1 MGQIESKE
9 KIYWVND
16 VEKAVLI
23 ANFTKKPVFLM
34 IMKSFCPTCKYIEP
48 EYVEDKD
55 FRAKSVD
62 QKSVEETYAVDGHYV
77 PRIIFLDSNGKPMKQ
92 FYNASKPDAKYF
104 YPQANEIVAS
114 MRNVLF
120 SFYSNKNDD

>member
-55 FRAKSVD
+55 FRVLSKFFVMVINKKKFFYRLPFD
-62 QKSVEETYAVDGHYV
+62 ETTTTTKTITTTKKA
-77 PRIIFLDSNGKPMKQ
+77 
-92 FYNASKPDAKYF
+92 
-104 YPQANEIVAS
+104 
-114 MRNVLF
+114 
-120 SFYSNKNDD
+120 YSNEQPRSPQSITLIVYTNERALNH